1 MSYTPLSRHYS
12 VLKQLFPLALAGDLD
27 VDLDIEGLAL
37 DRAEDCARRLH
48 QELFPDTSSSI
59 DPIVFPIGGVPW
71 VQKTSAVENWQ
82 VVKMSATG
90 QYQAAVAD
98 TCWGVSSDFGATWS
112 VRSSSQLE
120 DISIS
125 DDGSLEFLV
134 QYGDSSSY
142 FSTDHGVNFTARGR
156 IGSFDNHIT
165 SCSMSIDGEYLLATS
180 VEGPFKSA
188 DFGASW
194 TPVTLTGFTSV
205 RGCDVSQDGS
215 IQALTDH
222 GGYIWISRDHGATWT
237 QKATVRN
244 WQLIKMSPSG
254 QYMLAGNGEI
264 YFVGSG
270 SQIFVS
276 SDCGD
281 TWTPIVSSPTSNW
294 TGFAVSSDG
303 KTMMASQDRGYIWM
317 SIDYGVTWVA
327 DSASGNT
334 VWRGCAMSKDATK
347 RTAGVYGGYLYTSVV
362 NMPPN
367 SNLGALASW
376 ERTYGIIGDPTTS
389 DQQRAGVVVAKMR
402 NLAGL
407 NRSAFYRIARALG
420 YNTYPSAVDPHIQIL
435 DGIYLPFRVGIGM
448 VGDPVYFGDS
458 GYSIFSVYVKGT
470 GVASDSVLQAL
481 FNAQKR
487 PSCEFVFQ
495 DI

>member
-59 DPIVFPIGGVPW
+59 
-71 VQKTSAVENWQ
+71 
-82 VVKMSATG
+82 
-90 QYQAAVAD
+90 
-98 TCWGVSSDFGATWS
+98 
-112 VRSSSQLE
+112 
-120 DISIS
+120 
-125 DDGSLEFLV
+125 
-134 QYGDSSSY
+134 
-142 FSTDHGVNFTARGR
+142 
-156 IGSFDNHIT
+156 
-165 SCSMSIDGEYLLATS
+165 
-180 VEGPFKSA
+180 
-188 DFGASW
+188 
-194 TPVTLTGFTSV
+194 
-205 RGCDVSQDGS
+205 
-215 IQALTDH
+215 
-222 GGYIWISRDHGATWT
+222 
-237 QKATVRN
+237 
-244 WQLIKMSPSG
+244 
-254 QYMLAGNGEI
+254 
-264 YFVGSG
+264 
-270 SQIFVS
+270 
-276 SDCGD
+276 
-281 TWTPIVSSPTSNW
+281 
-294 TGFAVSSDG
+294 
-303 KTMMASQDRGYIWM
+303 
-317 SIDYGVTWVA
+317 
-327 DSASGNT
+327 
-334 VWRGCAMSKDATK
+334 
-347 RTAGVYGGYLYTSVV
+347 
-362 NMPPN
+362 
-367 SNLGALASW
+367 GALASW